1 MRQSRCKSIT
11 NNWISSKIL
20 SLHSGKTSEPHL
32 RMTSLIKRLFFGNE
46 FSGHTCKIGRL
57 ILSGLSGL
65 TLGKVEDLV
74 NPSPLSPPLPSPLAE
89 EGKVEVLRLGMVTV
103 PLTPS
108 GLPPDSSS
116 QLLLAFRGLL
126 SSLLGLGEAL
136 MSATAAASLMSLT
149 FADVALLLLFIA
161 LLLFFK

>member
-1 MRQSRCKSIT
+1 M
-11 NNWISSKIL
+11 
-20 SLHSGKTSEPHL
+20 
-32 RMTSLIKRLFFGNE
+32 
-46 FSGHTCKIGRL
+46 
-57 ILSGLSGL
+57 
-65 TLGKVEDLV
+65 GKVEDLV
-74 NPSPLSPPLPSPLAE
+74 NPSPLSPPLPSPL

>member
-1 MRQSRCKSIT
+1 M
-11 NNWISSKIL
+11 
-20 SLHSGKTSEPHL
+20 
-32 RMTSLIKRLFFGNE
+32 
-46 FSGHTCKIGRL
+46 
-57 ILSGLSGL
+57 
-65 TLGKVEDLV
+65 GKVEDLV

-116 QLLLAFRGLL
+116 QLLLAFRLL